1 MRWEKTVIR
10 APADRVQPTRVNSSA
25 HAVRFGPLLF
35 VTGQSGRRQD
45 GVEYD
50 LLPSDQARQCLENIR
65 AILETAGASFHD
77 VLKRTIYVTNRDD
90 YDQVRPIVDEY
101 FVDPVA
107 STIVVTGLLRDD
119 RKSLEIEVIAGISA
133 SGGENEQ

>member
-1 MRWEKTVIR
+1 
-10 APADRVQPTRVNSSA
+10 
-25 HAVRFGPLLF
+25 
-35 VTGQSGRRQD
+35 
-45 GVEYD
+45 
-50 LLPSDQARQCLENIR
+50 
-65 AILETAGASFHD
+65 

-107 STIVVTGLLRDD
+107 STIVITGLLRDD
-119 RKSLEIEVIAGISA
+119 RKWLEIEVIAGISA